1 MFKRN
6 PPQPPPFQEAVLVYH
21 NFDYEIKM
29 FGSYVTCAVTRKRI
43 PLDRLCYWSVDLQ
56 EPYLNAAAAR
66 KRMVDEN

>member
-1 MFKRN
+1 MLKRYS
-6 PPQPPPFQEAVLVYH
+6 PRPPPYQEAVLVYKD
-21 NFDYEIKM
+21 FDYEVKE

-43 PLDRLCYWSVDLQ
+43 PLNRLCYWSVDLQ